1 MLGGDTD
8 DDGAFAGWVAMVAM
22 VAIQMMAGEG
32 RRQEGS
38 SMILDTGTKHYSN
51 HYITKHFS
59 KHCISKHYKIIHT

>member
-8 DDGAFAGWVAMVAM
+8 DDGAFAGWVAMVA
-22 VAIQMMAGEG
+22 IQMMAGGG

-51 HYITKHFS
+51 HYRYYKTFLETLHF
-59 KHCISKHYKIIHT
+59 KTL